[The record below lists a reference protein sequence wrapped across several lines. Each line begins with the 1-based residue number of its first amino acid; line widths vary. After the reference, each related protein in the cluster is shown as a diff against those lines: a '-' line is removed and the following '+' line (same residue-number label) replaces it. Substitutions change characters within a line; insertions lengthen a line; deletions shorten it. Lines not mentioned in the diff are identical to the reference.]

1 LEEERAGNIIDSAD
15 GTLGFAIL
23 GGHVGL
29 RETEMNAMLSKV
41 RGNGG
46 VDELSPVVSLHG
58 NKRAR
63 KLGANIGNKGN
74 KIVGGVRF
82 SAKWK
87 SPHKVGEIIDN
98 NEVIFKTRISQY
110 GRGPKITMY

>member
-15 GTLGFAIL
+15 GTLGFAVL
-23 GGHVGL
+23 SGRVGT
-29 RETEMNAMLSKV
+29 RETKANAVVSKI

-63 KLGANIGNKGN
+63 KLCADIGNESN
-74 KIVGGVRF
+74 NSVGSVGF
-82 SAKWK
+82 SA
-87 SPHKVGEIIDN
+87 
-98 NEVIFKTRISQY
+98 
-110 GRGPKITMY
+110 